1 MVLWGAAFG
10 GLVGWLLAYFE
21 FFGLVLGVIIGAL
34 GGWWLKSVVRSL
46 ARQTL
51 KQIVDA
57 ELKDYIA
64 RQIKLA
70 LAARDDGE
78 DKDSSAVAFAV
89 PNQAVRAAAPQE
101 EPELAQPPAAGIPD
115 PTLVSPAR
123 ILAPA
128 ASASLE
134 QTAPAEPTLLE
145 SGIAATR
152 DWLLGGNMIVRIG
165 LVILFVGLSFL
176 ANFAANA
183 GVFPI
188 ELRLALVGLVGG
200 GLLAVGFNRRTKRPE
215 FGLALQGG
223 GVAVLYLTLF
233 AAARLFAVM
242 PPLAAFV
249 MMVVIAALGVAL
261 ALLQDSRT
269 LALASFVGGFAVPLL
284 IGGEA
289 PTPLP
294 LFAYGTVLNL
304 AILVIARLKSW
315 RALNLLGFFATF
327 AIGTLWSATS
337 YDPQHFWLC
346 QAFLAITVTIYLL
359 TAMLYAHNTPG
370 TAGLTAD
377 STLLF
382 GTALAGFGLQAGLLA
397 DVPYGPA
404 FGALGFAAVYLAL
417 ATWLWRNPRTETRVL
432 GESLIAIG
440 AGFVTLA
447 VPLALDVRWTG
458 SAWAVEGAGAFW
470 VGARQARWLPR
481 AFGLALIA
489 VAALISLGGLG
500 MNIGALPFANQG
512 FFGALL
518 IAVPLLAAAWW
529 LRASPLP
536 HSGSRWAAAY
546 AAVEPRAER
555 PAFLGGFL
563 FVCIAIA
570 QEVTRVVP
578 PFSFESGMMPDY
590 AISSQSLRQLVG
602 PVAIVAAM
610 WLSLL
615 AARRWSWEVAAWPS
629 RASLPLLLLT
639 LLFQVF
645 DGRYILYFPD
655 IALWAAALA
664 LAVAILRSGD
674 AVVAPA
680 PTSFASRYQNLA
692 HAGTVW
698 LATGMLANALYFA
711 VDQANLWNTSWSGV
725 SFLVAATCVLG
736 GLVQAGE
743 LARRGAPLAARWPLA
758 QRSIAYAWTAAI
770 PLVVL
775 VYGGALVTALFAQGI
790 SDPLPYLPILSPVD
804 LSVLLALAVLALWR
818 RMACALEPVPAG
830 AAMLRGPLAPVQ
842 GAILGFLAIN
852 AIWLRTAHHWLG
864 VEWQLD
870 ALAASGLVQ
879 AGLSILWTLLAMAL
893 MLFAKRRAMRVLW
906 LIGAGLLGLVV
917 AKLLLVDMSNVAGWQ
932 RIVSFMGVG
941 MMMLIIGYLVPLPP
955 RRTQNGTE
963 QSA

>member
-1 MVLWGAAFG
+1 MVLWAAAFG
-10 GLVGWLLAYFE
+10 GLLGWLLADFE
-21 FFGLVLGVIIGAL
+21 IYGLVLGVLIGAL
-34 GGWWLKSVVRSL
+34 GGWWLGNVVRSL
-46 ARQTL
+46 ARETL

-57 ELKDYIA
+57 ELKGYIA
-64 RQIKLA
+64 RQIASA
-70 LAARDDGE
+70 LAERGAGNDL
-78 DKDSSAVAFAV
+78 SSGTIAAAAPDPV
-89 PNQAVRAAAPQE
+89 VRAATRLSEPTPVAAEPAPS
-101 EPELAQPPAAGIPD
+101 AAARPAAPE
-115 PTLVSPAR
+115 PVSAATPAR
-123 ILAPA
+123 PAAA
-128 ASASLE
+128 ASA
-134 QTAPAEPTLLE
+134 TPNLLE
-145 SGIAATR
+145 SGIAAVR
-152 DWLLGGNMIVRIG
+152 DWLLGGNTIVRIG

-183 GVFPI
+183 GLFPI

-200 GLLAVGFNRRTKRPE
+200 ALLAVGFNRRTQRPE

-233 AAARLFAVM
+233 AAARLFDVV
-242 PPLAAFV
+242 PPLAAFGL
-249 MMVVIAALGVAL
+249 MAVIAALGVAL
-261 ALLQDSRT
+261 ALLQDART
-269 LALASFVGGFAVPLL
+269 LALASFAGGFAVPLL

-304 AILVIARLKSW
+304 AILVIARWKSW

-327 AIGTLWSATS
+327 AIATLWSATS

-346 QAFLAITVTIYLL
+346 QAFLAITVAIYLL

-370 TAGLTAD
+370 TFGLAAD

-417 ATWLWRNPRTETRVL
+417 ATWLWRRPRAETRVL
-432 GESLIAIG
+432 GESLIAVG

-458 SAWAVEGAGAFW
+458 AAWAVEGAGAFW

-481 AFGLALIA
+481 AFGITLIA
-489 VAALISLGGLG
+489 VAALVAWGGLG
-500 MNIGALPFANQG
+500 MNVGALPLANQG
-512 FFGALL
+512 FFGAMLVAIPL
-518 IAVPLLAAAWW
+518 IATAWW

-536 HSGSRWAAAY
+536 HNGSRWAAAY
-546 AAVEPRAER
+546 AAVEPWAER
-555 PAFLGGFL
+555 PAFLGGFV

-578 PFSFESGMMPDY
+578 PFSYDSGVMPIY
-590 AISSQSLRQLVG
+590 AISSQSLQLLVG
-602 PVAIVAAM
+602 AVGIIAAM
-610 WLSLL
+610 GLSLV
-615 AARRWSWEVAAWPS
+615 AARRWSWEIAAWPS
-629 RASLPLLLLT
+629 RASVPVLLLT
-639 LLFQVF
+639 LMFQALF
-645 DGRYILYFPD
+645 GRYVLYWPD
-655 IALWAAALA
+655 IALWAVALA
-664 LAVAILRSGD
+664 LQIAVLRAGD

-680 PTSFASRYQNLA
+680 PASLANRYQNFA

-698 LATGMLANALYFA
+698 LATGMLANALYSA
-711 VDQANLWNTSWSGV
+711 IDQANLWNTSWSGV
-725 SFLVAATCVLG
+725 SFLVAAILVLFM
-736 GLVQAGE
+736 LVQAGE

-758 QRSIAYAWTAAI
+758 QRTIAYAWIAAI
-770 PLVVL
+770 PLVLL

-790 SDPLPYLPILSPVD
+790 SDPLPYLPLLSPVD

-818 RMACALEPVPAG
+818 RMACGLEPPPAG
-830 AAMLRGPLAPVQ
+830 TATLRGPLAPVL
-842 GAILGFLAIN
+842 GATLGFLAIN

-864 VEWQLD
+864 VDWQLE
-870 ALAASGLVQ
+870 ALMASGLVQ

-893 MLFAKRRAMRVLW
+893 MIFAKRRAMRVLW

-917 AKLLLVDMSNVAGWQ
+917 IKLLLVDMSNVEGWQ
-932 RIVSFMGVG
+932 RIVSFMAVG
-941 MMMLIIGYLVPLPP
+941 MMMLVIGYLVPLPP
-955 RRTQNGTE
+955 RQADEPME
-963 QSA
+963 QAA